1 MMPIRLLTATVFCA
15 AALSAADAP
24 KASEIYDRQLK
35 STEREVVSLVE
46 AMPADKFG
54 FAPKDGAF
62 DTVRTFAQQAK
73 HIAFVIDEVS
83 AAMLGEKNPSGG
95 GADENGPANLTSKE
109 DIVKYVKDAFT
120 YAHKAMGTLT
130 NENLMGET
138 TDPFN
143 AKGKRPRADSAGI
156 IFWHTFDHYGQMVVY
171 ARMNGVIPPASLP
184 QKK

>member
-1 MMPIRLLTATVFCA
+1 MSMIRFFTLA
-15 AALSAADAP
+15 AVCSASAFAADAP
-24 KASEIYDRQLK
+24 KASEVYDRQLK

-46 AMPADKFG
+46 AMPADKFN
-54 FAPKDGAF
+54 FAPKGGSF
-62 DTVRTFAQQAK
+62 DTVRTFALQAK

-95 GADENGPANLTSKE
+95 GADENGPADVTSKE
-109 DIVKYVKDAFT
+109 AIVKYVKDAFT
-120 YAHKAMGTLT
+120 YAHKAMATLT

-143 AKGKRPRADSAGI
+143 PKGKKPRADSASI
-156 IFWHTFDHYGQMVVY
+156 IFWHTMDHYGQMVVY